1 MYTDAEKAIAYF
13 ETVKVKFEDAIAADT
28 EAVIALTA
36 AETELT
42 EAIAAEAAAVLAV
55 SETPSDM
62 ASTALALA
70 TERLPPVG
78 DELAHDPVVFPAAGI
93 GAMFA
98 EIVHVSSDTDV
109 SLSGPLVEAVFG
121 ELFSFVGH
129 WIW

>member
-13 ETVKVKFEDAIAADT
+13 ETVKVRFEDAIAADT

-42 EAIAAEAAAVLAV
+42 EAIAAEAAAALAA

-70 TERLPPVG
+70 TERAVAARESVQELRTAATQTQNVVGTMTAVRYDAERAAFIAESLLRSRAHRITENPPA
-78 DELAHDPVVFPAAGI
+78 DNL
-93 GAMFA
+93 
-98 EIVHVSSDTDV
+98 
-109 SLSGPLVEAVFG
+109 
-121 ELFSFVGH
+121 
-129 WIW
+129 